1 MTKAKLALTVAAAT
15 IALVLGS
22 ASARADNVDFF
33 CSLGA
38 SSLCTGTVVQS
49 GANYSTTGIQVFND
63 SGPYS
68 ASDPFTLVFNTAT
81 GAISITDADETSQT
95 LIGDITT
102 FAALTGN
109 STKSVSFVA
118 DWPTLPSAVQTKLG
132 SPTGEDIGFVIY
144 LSSNNKPTSIDVTI
158 TPTPEPAS
166 LLLLG
171 SGLVGI
177 GGFLRRKLIAET

>member
-1 MTKAKLALTVAAAT
+1 MTRARLAVAFAAAT
-15 IALVLGS
+15 IALSLGS
-22 ASARADNVDFF
+22 VSARADNVDFF
-33 CSLGA
+33 CSLSP

-63 SGPYS
+63 SGPYN
-68 ASDPFTLVFNTAT
+68 ASDPFTLVFDTAT
-81 GAISITDADETSQT
+81 GAISITDADEASQT
-95 LIGDITT
+95 LIGNITSFSASKGKT
-102 FAALTGN
+102 T
-109 STKSVSFVA
+109 SSVSFVA

-132 SPTGEDIGFVIY
+132 SPTGQDIGFAIY
-144 LSSNNKPTSIDVTI
+144 LSSSNKPTSVDVTI

-177 GGFLRRKLIAET
+177 GGFLRRKLTAQA